1 MVQPA
6 LRPVEMS
13 DTRRPPSLADRIE
26 FAARSVAPPEP
37 TVSSM
42 AERFAPDAPRP
53 PKRPP
58 ERLVANDALRWAA
71 ETQRRAFPTRGIVVV
86 LTAVAIAPAAILAGL
101 LWFGAIRGPEA
112 TLNLSGRPGAPV
124 QQAAVAATPALGA
137 AKPARDIA
145 LTAPKQI
152 AAKAGEAVDFAI
164 AIDTGE
170 ALPERSVIAVRG
182 LPEGASFSEGRPF
195 GTNEWSLGPDEIDGL
210 TLRLPEDQSGR
221 ADLRVEIVAADGAVL
236 AHANTQ
242 LDITAP
248 DLTPGV
254 VRPDEAGR
262 VEDLIA
268 HGNAMIA
275 VGYLAGARAYFS
287 RAAEAGSGEA
297 ALALGATYDPDFIT
311 ELGVQGIKPDSEA
324 AERWYARASALG
336 VADGETKLSDLKRQ
350 WAQRDVQP
358 PKATEPEEAA
368 PAPLEQPRKATAA
381 EPDEE
386 SDSGPLGRL
395 VAAAAELTSKNQ
407 WVEVT
412 SAVNIRADASSEGTI
427 VKVVQKGTKLR
438 VKGRDGNWI
447 QIAGANPSEEGWIYR
462 RFLKETDAP

>member
-13 DTRRPPSLADRIE
+13 DIPRPQSLADRIE
-26 FAARSVAPPEP
+26 SAARSVPPPEA

-42 AERFAPDAPRP
+42 AERFAPDAIRAPRGG
-53 PKRPP
+53 P
-58 ERLVANDALRWAA
+58 ERLVPNNALRWAA
-71 ETQRRAFPTRGIVVV
+71 ETRRAAYPTRGIVAV
-86 LTAVAIAPAAILAGL
+86 LTVVAIAPAAILAGL

-112 TLNLSGRPGAPV
+112 TLDLRERPGVPV

-137 AKPARDIA
+137 AKPAREIA

-164 AIDTGE
+164 AIDATE

-182 LPEGASFSEGRPF
+182 LPEGAAFSEGRPF

-210 TLRLPEDQSGR
+210 SLRLPEDQSGR
-221 ADLRVEIVAADGAVL
+221 ADLRVEVVAADGAVL

-242 LDITAP
+242 LEVTAP
-248 DLTPGV
+248 DLAPGV

-268 HGNAMIA
+268 HGDGMIA
-275 VGYLAGARAYFS
+275 VGYFAGARAYFK

-297 ALALGATYDPDFIT
+297 ALAVGATYDPAFIGA
-311 ELGVQGIKPDSEA
+311 LGIQGIKPDPA
-324 AERWYARASALG
+324 MAERWYARAAALSIT
-336 VADGETKLSDLKRQ
+336 DGEAKLAGLKRK
-350 WAQRDVQP
+350 WVQGDGE
-358 PKATEPEEAA
+358 AAEGAAEPEDAA
-368 PAPLEQPRKATAA
+368 PAPLEQSRKATAA
-381 EPDEE
+381 ETGIE
-386 SDSGPLGRL
+386 SGPLGRL
-395 VAAAAELTSKNQ
+395 VAAAAELTSKDQ
-407 WVEVT
+407 WVEAT
-412 SAVNIRADASSEGTI
+412 NAVNIRADASSDGKV

-447 QIAGANPSEEGWIYR
+447 QVAGADSSEGGWIYL